1 MSNTSPVR
9 VIAVTGGK
17 GGVGKTSISVNL
29 SIALAGMGKN
39 AMLMD
44 ADLGLANVDVMLGLQ
59 PKKDLS
65 LLLSGECTL
74 DEVIIPGPN
83 GVQIVPGSS
92 GLARLANLSS
102 AEHMGLIHAFSD
114 LTHPVDV
121 LIVDTAAGISELVT
135 NFSKAAQD
143 VLVVVCDEPASIT
156 DAYAIIKVLS
166 RDHGIGRF
174 HIVANM
180 VRSPEEGER
189 LYRKIAAVA
198 DRFLDVILHYQRAVP
213 QDEEMRRAI
222 QRQDSVVKAAP
233 FSASARAL
241 RKMASGILGWP
252 ARPGPS
258 GSVEF
263 FVERLL
269 AESPSGLESVV

>member
-29 SIALAGMGKN
+29 SIALAGMGKQV
-39 AMLMD
+39 MLMD
-44 ADLGLANVDVMLGLQ
+44 ADLGLANVDVILGLQ

-65 LLLSGECTL
+65 QLLNGECTL
-74 DEVIIPGPN
+74 DEVIVPGPD
-83 GVQIVPGSS
+83 GVLIVPGSS
-92 GLARLANLSS
+92 GMARLANLSS
-102 AEHMGLIHAFSD
+102 AEHMGLIQAFSE
-114 LTHPVDV
+114 LTRPVDV
-121 LIVDTAAGISELVT
+121 LIVDTAAGISEIVT
-135 NFSKAAQD
+135 NFSQAAQE

-166 RDHGIGRF
+166 RNHGVDHF

-180 VRSPEEGER
+180 VRSAEEGRR
-189 LYRKIAAVA
+189 LYRKLAAVS
-198 DRFLDVILHYQRAVP
+198 DRFLDVVLTYMGAVP

-222 QRQDSVVKAAP
+222 QRQNSVIKVAP

-241 RKMASGILGWP
+241 RKMANGVLAWP
-252 ARPGPS
+252 SRKGPR
-258 GSVEF
+258 GGVEF

-269 AESPSGLESVV
+269 AENPNGLESVL

>member
-1 MSNTSPVR
+1 MTNTSPVR

-39 AMLMD
+39 VMLMD

-65 LLLSGECTL
+65 QLLNGECTL
-74 DEVIIPGPN
+74 DEVLVSGPD
-83 GVQIVPGSS
+83 GVLIVPGAS
-92 GLARLANLSS
+92 GMAHLANLSN
-102 AEHMGLIHAFSD
+102 AEHIGLIQAFSD
-114 LTHPVDV
+114 LTRPVDV
-121 LIVDTAAGISELVT
+121 LMVDTAAGISHTVT
-135 NFSKAAQD
+135 NFSQAAQD

-166 RDHGIGRF
+166 RDHGVDHF

-180 VRSPEEGER
+180 VRSPEEGQR
-189 LYRKIAAVA
+189 LYRKLAAVS
-198 DRFLDVILHYQRAVP
+198 DRFLDVVLRYMGAVP

-222 QRQDSVVKAAP
+222 QRQNSVVKVAP

-241 RKMASGILGWP
+241 RSMANGILGWP
-252 ARPGPS
+252 SRKGPS

-269 AESPSGLESVV
+269 AENTHSLESAI

>member
-1 MSNTSPVR
+1 MTNVSPVR

-39 AMLMD
+39 IMLMD

-65 LLLSGECTL
+65 QLFNGECTL
-74 DEVIIPGPN
+74 DEVVVSGPD
-83 GVQIVPGSS
+83 GVLIVPGSS
-92 GLARLANLSS
+92 GMAHLANLSN
-102 AEHMGLIHAFSD
+102 AEHMGLIQAFSE
-114 LTHPVDV
+114 LTRPVDV
-121 LIVDTAAGISELVT
+121 LMVDTAAGISQTVT
-135 NFSKAAQD
+135 NFSRAAQD

-166 RDHGIGRF
+166 RDHGVDHF

-180 VRSPEEGER
+180 VRSSEEGQR
-189 LYRKIAAVA
+189 LYRKLAAVS
-198 DRFLDVILHYQRAVP
+198 DRFLDVVLRYMGAVP

-222 QRQDSVVKAAP
+222 QRQNSVVKAAP
-233 FSASARAL
+233 FSASAKAL
-241 RKMASGILGWP
+241 RSMATGILGWP
-252 ARPGPS
+252 SRQGPS

-269 AESPSGLESVV
+269 AHNTRSLESAI